1 MLKGFKEFILRGN
14 VIDLAVAF
22 VAGAAFNSVIGAF
35 SQAFITPAV
44 GLLLGGGLD
53 FGTVTINGQVF
64 DFSLMINALISF
76 VLTMA
81 VLYFVFVVPMN
92 KIRRLTGD
100 EAKLTPPEEQVRL
113 LREIRDLLGQK
124 RAN

>member
-1 MLKGFKEFILRGN
+1 MIRGFKEFILRGN

-22 VAGAAFNSVIGAF
+22 VAGAAFNSVISAF
-35 SQAFITPAV
+35 SQAFINPMV

-53 FGTVTINGQVF
+53 VGVVTIRDQVF

-92 KIRRLTGD
+92 KFRRLTG
-100 EAKLTPPEEQVRL
+100 EQVKLTPPEEQVKL
-113 LREIRDLLGQK
+113 LREIRDLLGEK
-124 RAN
+124 RPN

>member
-1 MLKGFKEFILRGN
+1 MIRGFKEFILRGN
-14 VIDLAVAF
+14 VIDLSVAF

-35 SQAFITPAV
+35 SQAFINPMV

-53 FGTVTINGQVF
+53 VGVVTIRDQVF
-64 DFSLMINALISF
+64 DFTLMINALISF

-92 KIRRLTGD
+92 KFRRLTG
-100 EAKLTPPEEQVRL
+100 EQVKLTPPEEQVKL
-113 LREIRDLLGQK
+113 LREIRDLLGEK
-124 RAN
+124 RPN